1 MSQAASPSHIN
12 EISPLHCLIVR
23 PITADERSDWDT
35 LMATHHY
42 LGFRSLVG
50 ESIRYVAALQGQW
63 VALLGWCAAA
73 LKCRPRDRWIGWPQV
88 IQWQRLHLI
97 ANNARFLI
105 LPGIHLPN
113 LASKILS
120 LNLQRLA
127 KDWEEIYGHPVVLA
141 ETFVDLSR
149 FAGTCYRAANW
160 LYLGQTRGFGKSSRR
175 YFHHGQSKA
184 MFVRPLHKRALRWLT
199 DPLPNPTLIREVTP
213 MRFTKN
219 QIDDLLDGLRA
230 LPDPRHKQ
238 GLRHRKISILAI
250 AICAV
255 LCGAR
260 GYAAIAEWAKR
271 CSQKMLKRLW
281 CRFDEK
287 TQRYVS
293 PSEPTIRRLLQSID
307 AEAVDQS
314 LGGWLRGLFTGDAI
328 GFDGKVLKGARRED
342 GSQVHLL
349 SAFVHQ
355 EGITVAQRQIAAKS
369 NEIPAARPL
378 LEPLDLKG
386 KVITADAM
394 HTQRQLAQFLVE
406 EKDAH
411 YCFTVK
417 DNQSTLKEDIAEL
430 ALSEHFPPSLRDH

>member
-1 MSQAASPSHIN
+1 
-12 EISPLHCLIVR
+12 
-23 PITADERSDWDT
+23 
-35 LMATHHY
+35 
-42 LGFRSLVG
+42 
-50 ESIRYVAALQGQW
+50 
-63 VALLGWCAAA
+63 
-73 LKCRPRDRWIGWPQV
+73 
-88 IQWQRLHLI
+88 
-97 ANNARFLI
+97 
-105 LPGIHLPN
+105 
-113 LASKILS
+113 
-120 LNLQRLA
+120 
-127 KDWEEIYGHPVVLA
+127 
-141 ETFVDLSR
+141 
-149 FAGTCYRAANW
+149 
-160 LYLGQTRGFGKSSRR
+160 
-175 YFHHGQSKA
+175 
-184 MFVRPLHKRALRWLT
+184 MFVRPLHKRALHWLT
-199 DPLPNPTLIREVTP
+199 DPLPNPTLIREVSP

-260 GYAAIAEWAKR
+260 SYAAIAEWAKR

-342 GSQVHLL
+342 GSQVHPL

-417 DNQSTLKEDIAEL
+417 DNQQTLKEDIA
-430 ALSEHFPPSLRDH
+430 ALSLNENFPP